1 MGTRTSFEPG
11 TFSWVDLQTTDTEA
25 AKRFYGELFGWT
37 YDERPAGEGAMYA
50 IALVDGSAAAAIA
63 PMPPGAQ
70 FPPHWNSYVTVES
83 ADAVSERARELGGS
97 TPMQPFDV
105 FDAGRM
111 AVIADPTGAIVLGW
125 EPRDNPGAGR
135 VNDPGCF
142 TWNELGTKD
151 PATAADFYGA
161 LFGWTYDEQDMG
173 PMGTYRIIKRGERSN
188 GGIRPQS
195 EMEADVPPNWLVYF
209 TVEDIDATVAK
220 VRDLG
225 GAVLAP
231 VMELPMGSR
240 IAVVG
245 DPQHAAFALFEGE
258 TDD

>member
-1 MGTRTSFEPG
+1 MGTRTSHAPG
-11 TFSWVDLQTTDTEA
+11 TFSWVDLQTSDPDA
-25 AKRFYGELFGWT
+25 ARDFYGGLFGWT
-37 YDERPAGEGAMYA
+37 YDIRPIGDGAAYA
-50 IALVDGSAAAAIA
+50 MALVDGEAAGAIA

-83 ADAVSERARELGGS
+83 ADAVSERARELGGA
-97 TPMQPFDV
+97 TPMEPFDV

-125 EPRDNPGAGR
+125 EPKANPGAGR

-151 PATAADFYGA
+151 PARAAEFYSA

-173 PMGTYRIIKRGERSN
+173 PMGTYRIIKNGDRSN
-188 GGIRPQS
+188 GGIRAQS

-209 TVEDIDATVAK
+209 TVEDIDAAVAK
-220 VRDLG
+220 AGEQG
-225 GAVLAP
+225 GKVLAP
-231 VMELPMGSR
+231 VMALPMGSR
-240 IAVVG
+240 IAVLA
-245 DPQHAAFALFEGE
+245 DPQGAAFAFFEGE
-258 TDD
+258 VDD